1 MIIGLLSVGTIG
13 RFSEPFVSN
22 LKKAYEMCI
31 PKNHPCQARLTIVN
45 INSDEILFYPFTFI
59 YFYS

>member
-22 LKKAYEMCI
+22 LKGPMKCVSLKI
-31 PKNHPCQARLTIVN
+31 THVKL
-45 INSDEILFYPFTFI
+45 D
-59 YFYS
+59 